1 MYSGETKNKG
11 YANLN
16 GANKEYYGKFT
27 DGKCMRKLKV
37 ADPDLQMGGGGG
49 NGHPD
54 PEIRRAGRSPKKK
67 FSAIRAS
74 VWSKNKGRGE
84 PQASPLN

>member
-1 MYSGETKNKG
+1 MG
-11 YANLN
+11 NLQMVN
-16 GANKEYYGKFT
+16 VSEN
-27 DGKCMRKLKV
+27 LKALTLTV